1 MDNRIFLLGLFLF
14 AFGGVNGFPMND
26 LIEKLPGQPNVTFR
40 QFSGYIDIDGKAGRS
55 LFYYFVEAEK
65 DPMNLPLTIWLT
77 GGPGC
82 GSVGD
87 GFLSVGPF
95 ITTANAHGLQR
106 NPYSWIKVTNLLF
119 IDSPIGAGW
128 SYSNTSRDYEVGDD
142 STNKDLLTF
151 ILQWFEK
158 HPNFKSRD
166 LYLGGSSYAGHFIP
180 NFANSLLDYNNNQS
194 NSSKFNIKGLAL
206 GNPLLRNKLDTL
218 AVYDFFWSRGMININ
233 LHQQILKECNGID
246 EDNYSNN
253 ATKWSEP
260 CQQAMDK
267 AEMAAFIVS
276 STNVAK
282 ARRFDVLRDPCDEKW
297 EDLVLGKEVTKV
309 SFEVDMCIPFR
320 ADFYFNIP
328 EVQKAFHGNRTN
340 LGYQWKGCFEKSGLK
355 YSDADKDIDML
366 PALKKILQQSI
377 PITIFSGD
385 QDAIVPNFGTLN
397 HMNKLAKDM
406 NLNLTKDEA
415 WNHENKGGGWMYS
428 YDNLLNFMTVK
439 GANHHVTFSK
449 PSEALFIFTN
459 IVLNQSQ

>member
-1 MDNRIFLLGLFLF
+1 
-14 AFGGVNGFPMND
+14 MND

-40 QFSGYIDIDGKAGRS
+40 QFSDYIDIDEKAGRS

-128 SYSNTSRDYEVGDD
+128 SYSNTSSDYEVGDD

-158 HPNFKSRD
+158 YPNFKSRD

-180 NFANSLLDYNNNQS
+180 NFANTLLDYNKQS
-194 NSSKFNIKGLAL
+194 TSFKFNIKGLAL

-253 ATKWSEP
+253 ATKW
-260 CQQAMDK
+260 
-267 AEMAAFIVS
+267 
-276 STNVAK
+276 
-282 ARRFDVLRDPCDEKW
+282 
-297 EDLVLGKEVTKV
+297 
-309 SFEVDMCIPFR
+309 
-320 ADFYFNIP
+320 
-328 EVQKAFHGNRTN
+328 
-340 LGYQWKGCFEKSGLK
+340 KSGLK
-355 YSDADKDIDML
+355 YSDVDKDIDMI

-385 QDAIVPNFGTLN
+385 QDAIVPTVGTLN
-397 HMNKLAKDM
+397 HVNKLAKDM
-406 NLNLTKDEA
+406 KLNLTKDEA

-428 YDNLLNFMTVK
+428 YGNLLTYMTVK

-459 IVLNQSQ
+459 IAYKKP

>member
-1 MDNRIFLLGLFLF
+1 MDKRVFLLGLFLF
-14 AFGGVNGFPMND
+14 ALGHVNGFPMSD

-40 QFSGYIDIDGKAGRS
+40 QFSGYIDVDEKTGRS

-65 DPMNLPLTIWLT
+65 DPMNLPLTVWLT
-77 GGPGC
+77 GV
-82 GSVGD
+82 S
-87 GFLSVGPF
+87 
-95 ITTANAHGLQR
+95 
-106 NPYSWIKVTNLLF
+106 NLLF
-119 IDSPIGAGW
+119 IDSPVGAGW
-128 SYSNTSRDYEVGDD
+128 SYSNTSNDYEVGDD

-158 HPNFKSRD
+158 YPNFNSRD

-180 NFANSLLDYNNNQS
+180 NFANALLDYNKQS
-194 NSSKFNIKGLAL
+194 NNFKFNVKGLAL

-218 AVYDFFWSRGMININ
+218 AVYDFFWLRGMININ

-253 ATKWSEP
+253 ATKWSES

-276 STNVAK
+276 SINVAK

-309 SFEVDMCIPFR
+309 SYEVDMCIPFR

-340 LGYQWKGCFEKSGLK
+340 LGYQWKDCFETSGLK
-355 YSDADKDIDML
+355 YNDVDKDIDML
-366 PALKKILQQSI
+366 PALKKFFNNLFPLQYSEI
-377 PITIFSGD
+377 MWLTLLFCFLLSFYPISCYSGN
-385 QDAIVPNFGTLN
+385 QDAIVPTVGTLN
-397 HMNKLAKDM
+397 HVNKLAKDM

-415 WNHENKGGGWMYS
+415 WNHDNKGEGWMYS
-428 YDNLLNFMTVK
+428 YGNLLTFMIVK

-449 PSEALFIFTN
+449 SSDALFIFTN
-459 IVLNQSQ
+459 VVLNRSH

>member
-1 MDNRIFLLGLFLF
+1 MDNRVVFVGLFLF

-40 QFSGYIDIDGKAGRS
+40 QFSGYIDVDGKFGRS
-55 LFYYFVEAEK
+55 LFYYFVEAEN
-65 DPMNLPLTIWLT
+65 DPMNRPLTIWLT

-106 NPYSWIKVTNLLF
+106 NLYSWIKVSNLLF
-119 IDSPIGAGW
+119 IDSPVGAGW
-128 SYSNTSRDYEVGDD
+128 SYSNTSSDYEVGDD
-142 STNKDLLTF
+142 STNNDLLAF

-158 HPNFKSRD
+158 YPNFKSRD

-180 NFANSLLDYNNNQS
+180 NFANALLDYNKQS
-194 NSSKFNIKGLAL
+194 NNFKFNIKGLA
-206 GNPLLRNKLDTL
+206 
-218 AVYDFFWSRGMININ
+218 
-233 LHQQILKECNGID
+233 
-246 EDNYSNN
+246 
-253 ATKWSEP
+253 
-260 CQQAMDK
+260 
-267 AEMAAFIVS
+267 
-276 STNVAK
+276 
-282 ARRFDVLRDPCDEKW
+282 
-297 EDLVLGKEVTKV
+297 VTKV
-309 SFEVDMCIPFR
+309 SYEVDMCIPFR
-320 ADFYFNIP
+320 ADFYFNIL

-355 YSDADKDIDML
+355 FSDVDKDIDML

-385 QDAIVPNFGTLN
+385 QDAIVPTVGTLN
-397 HMNKLAKDM
+397 HVNKLAKDM

-415 WNHENKGGGWMYS
+415 WNHGNKGGGWMYS
-428 YDNLLNFMTVK
+428 YGDLLTLMTVK

-459 IVLNQSQ
+459 AVINRSH